1 MARSHKIPV
10 FWCFLQN
17 WRTSIWIPLRG
28 DPGGRFVCW
37 AFCLAGDSS
46 SSLLCAGYTWPKPS
60 HSSLPDMAR
69 CFSSALKRCSQ
80 GAAEL
85 WARSLLLRGGTN
97 ALKDHMPETEQTR
110 SNKITAVY
118 HSLSCLFSK
127 WRQVWKVQRRL
138 GRLQSAPQGATPQR
152 AKRCKMMIDDVRIKL
167 CLIVFIVLIFFY
179 WGCSQ

>member
-1 MARSHKIPV
+1 MIPGYGLGHGGKIPV

-17 WRTSIWIPLRG
+17 W
-28 DPGGRFVCW
+28 GRQFGFHWEETQAEADCYAFKTLW
-37 AFCLAGDSS
+37 AFLAEDSS
-46 SSLLCAGYTWPKPS
+46 TRCVLGGYTWPKPS

-69 CFSSALKRCSQ
+69 CFSSTLQ
-80 GAAEL
+80 VQLAEL

-127 WRQVWKVQRRL
+127 SRQVWKVQRRL

-152 AKRCKMMIDDVRIKL
+152 AKRCKMM
-167 CLIVFIVLIFFY
+167 
-179 WGCSQ
+179 